1 MFLVYTGNIT
11 SVFLDYFIFA
21 YICALENLVLY
32 REMIYGDNTS
42 VNFYRKIKS

>member
-21 YICALENLVLY
+21 YIALENLVLY
-32 REMIYGDNTS
+32 REMIYGD
-42 VNFYRKIKS
+42 KSIINN

>member
-21 YICALENLVLY
+21 YICALEGRTALFANDFFLK
-32 REMIYGDNTS
+32 TS
-42 VNFYRKIKS
+42 

>member
-1 MFLVYTGNIT
+1 MFLVYIGNIT

-32 REMIYGDNTS
+32 REMIYGD
-42 VNFYRKIKS
+42 KSIINN